1 MIIQIKDK
9 IDCQTICKT
18 IQKMLQSYNKQNL
31 LENKAIAINIV
42 EVIDSNY
49 APKIE
54 FKNETD

>member
-18 IQKMLQSYNKQNL
+18 IQKMLQSYNKKNS

-42 EVIDSNY
+42 EVIENDY
-49 APKIE
+49 VPKIE
-54 FKNETD
+54 LKNETD